1 MKAKPEA
8 SAVRLVITFS
18 YDKASGLFYG
28 ELENGARFGVDRHM
42 IGGNLAKNLLL
53 FRDAVIAE
61 AKSEPFMSALPAK
74 SQEQEA
80 FDTRVVQLP
89 YLGPKVKRPVTQLTL
104 DDLEI
109 EI

>member
-1 MKAKPEA
+1 MATLNIA
-8 SAVRLVITFS
+8 FS

-28 ELENGARFGVDRHM
+28 ELENGARFAVDRHF

-53 FRDAVIAE
+53 FRDAVLAE
-61 AKSEPFMSALPAK
+61 AKDAPFMSALPKK

-80 FDTRVVQLP
+80 FDARVVQFP

>member
-1 MKAKPEA
+1 MKPVREA
-8 SAVRLVITFS
+8 STARLVISFE
-18 YDKASGLFYG
+18 YDRASGLFYG
-28 ELENGARFGVDRHM
+28 TLENGARFGVDRHM

-53 FRDAVIAE
+53 FRDAVLAE
-61 AKSEPFMSALPAK
+61 AKSEPFMSALPKK
-74 SQEQEA
+74 SQEHEA
-80 FDTRVVQLP
+80 FDARVVQLP